1 MFVQQQS
8 PATRP
13 TCSKMQVHDPKT
25 ENSTGI
31 SQSQTKEI
39 CLAKT
44 MRRPWYTLG
53 HNSAKQCFMKWFGIT
68 PGIIYPTQIQK
79 KRIRHFCCLPTIR
92 QGIYH
97 EIFGLT
103 STPPNLHGK
112 TADSPKKNLPTWVE
126 EWRFPIPKSVFWSL
140 KGAMWQ
146 WVSFTKCFFDLF
158 LRTSESLW
166 CWIMDCNMLWI
177 CRPKSQW
184 WIEVMTPAKYGFW
197 YVWFFESHSCFLSD
211 GSRISS
217 TNVSHDEVSLH

>member
-103 STPPNLHGK
+103 STPPQPSWQDRWLPKEKPPNLG
-112 TADSPKKNLPTWVE
+112 
-126 EWRFPIPKSVFWSL
+126 WRVKISNPE
-140 KGAMWQ
+140 
-146 WVSFTKCFFDLF
+146 KCFLEFKKSNVTMSKF
-158 LRTSESLW
+158 HKVFFWFIFE
-166 CWIMDCNMLWI
+166 NLWI
-177 CRPKSQW
+177 F
-184 WIEVMTPAKYGFW
+184 VVLDYGLQH
-197 YVWFFESHSCFLSD
+197 VVNL
-211 GSRISS
+211 
-217 TNVSHDEVSLH
+217 